1 MSLSGRALVAAMC
14 LGQLGNLLPHVTVP
28 AIMAQSLMPLWG
40 LSAAQAGLMAS
51 AFALGYM
58 VAVPMLTTLTDR
70 IDPRLV
76 LMAGSALSGLAT
88 IAFGIFADGLW
99 SATLIWAVAGIGFA
113 GAYMPGL
120 KALIDRLPAGDTS
133 RSVTLYTASFSVG
146 VGLSFLVAQLVAEA
160 FGWRSAFYVT
170 GTGPLIMLAA
180 CIGLSPCKPPHVH
193 SHFLDFGP
201 VLRNRAA
208 LGYILGYGAHCFEL
222 YGMRTWIVAF
232 WTFVMMEN
240 GGVAPL
246 GAVSVSV
253 IVTLL
258 SLPASVLGN
267 EAALRYGRHFAIIV
281 FMVASAAVALAI
293 GFNASASP
301 LILLPLVLLYGVT
314 VPADSGALTSGTSA
328 SAVPTHRG
336 ATLALHST
344 VGFGL
349 SALGAW
355 GGGVALD
362 AAGGPAKS
370 SAWLALFAL
379 LAVGILLGPLALL
392 WSTKKS

>member
-88 IAFGIFADGLW
+88 IAFGIFAYGLW

-180 CIGLSPCKPPHVH
+180 CIGLTPCKPPHVH

-232 WTFVMMEN
+232 WTCVMMEN
-240 GGVAPL
+240 AGVAPL

-336 ATLALHST
+336 ATLAFHST

-362 AAGGPAKS
+362 AAGGPDKP

-379 LAVGILLGPLALL
+379 LALGILLGPLALL

>member
-180 CIGLSPCKPPHVH
+180 CIGLTPCKPPHVH

-208 LGYILGYGAHCFEL
+208 LGYIFGYGAHCFEL

-328 SAVPTHRG
+328 SAAPTHRG
-336 ATLALHST
+336 ATLAFHST

-362 AAGGPAKS
+362 AAGGPDKP